1 MCVVRSGVIEM
12 VLWIL
17 RVWPFNHYCQHV
29 GCCWP
34 DSDSDRRKPWCVGNK
49 RAVVA
54 PWQLNTCYMR
64 MARPLLFCLL
74 LQALSVVQQSAA
86 LQEDSHSQA
95 VASATLAALVPAW
108 LASGKGSEELWTSLI
123 DVLPELSAPRRLP
136 LLATLLT
143 ALPEVSRRQ

>member
-1 MCVVRSGVIEM
+1 MCVVRSSVIEM

-17 RVWPFNHYCQHV
+17 LVWPFDHHCRHV
-29 GCCWP
+29 GCGWP
-34 DSDSDRRKPWCVGNK
+34 DSDSERKKAWCVGK
-49 RAVVA
+49 KCAVVP
-54 PWQLNTCYMR
+54 PWQSSTCYMR

-74 LQALSVVQQSAA
+74 PQALSVVQQSAA

-123 DVLPELSAPRRLP
+123 DALPELSAPRRLP